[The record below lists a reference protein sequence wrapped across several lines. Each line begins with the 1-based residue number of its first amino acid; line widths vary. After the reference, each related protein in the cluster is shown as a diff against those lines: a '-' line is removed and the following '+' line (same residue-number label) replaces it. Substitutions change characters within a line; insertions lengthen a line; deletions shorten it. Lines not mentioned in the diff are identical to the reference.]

1 MPLDVG
7 WRGLRDTPVVLVEA
21 LVSLDD
27 RGKALGELDVI
38 QLCGHRKY
46 TMIQACPHTC
56 TSITSSSTIP
66 RESIPQDGRLR
77 ESLVSI
83 DCWDE
88 FFDFPNSRGIFR
100 GSGNWQAR
108 WAAVAAS
115 IQQGKK
121 VLVLPPT
128 PCLKC
133 LECSQLRGFDVI
145 VG

>member
-1 MPLDVG
+1 MPLDIG

-46 TMIQACPHTC
+46 AVLQGCQHTC
-56 TSITSSSTIP
+56 TPITPSGSFST
-66 RESIPQDGRLR
+66 ESISHEARLR
-77 ESLVSI
+77 KSLVSI

-100 GSGNWQAR
+100 ASGNWQAR

-133 LECSQLRGFDVI
+133 LGSYQLIDFDVI